1 MSKHTLNGRR
11 RKVIKT
17 SGFRARIETKTG
29 RKILKNRRRK
39 GRKRLTIQK
48 KRKTKGFCLNKKEFY
63 EIIKNSKRIK
73 NFYRSKICISNIIDT
88 NTT

>member
-17 SGFRARIETKTG
+17 SGFRARMATKTG

-39 GRKRLTIQK
+39 GRRNLTI
-48 KRKTKGFCLNKKEFY
+48 
-63 EIIKNSKRIK
+63 S
-73 NFYRSKICISNIIDT
+73 
-88 NTT
+88 